1 MAGDP
6 RPGRLEAART
16 GGSGLTTGPGSQRNH
31 AQIVPW
37 LRAGSAG
44 IPGFVEV
51 VLGWCHHQ
59 AMQPPSGSNAPQLI
73 SDEDLQRVRLDK
85 VTPHNAPITLADYD
99 PGWPVLFAREAA
111 RIRAA
116 LGGRAVQVEH
126 VGSTSVP
133 GLAAKPIID
142 ILLAVPDSSDEQAY
156 VPALEAAGYVLQAR
170 EPDWFEHRMFKGP
183 DTDINLHVFT
193 AGAAEIDRMLLFRD
207 WLRANDADRDA
218 YLQVKRDLAKRTWRH
233 VQHYADAKTAIVEQI
248 IARATVHR
256 PGPRPG

>member
-1 MAGDP
+1 M
-6 RPGRLEAART
+6 RS
-16 GGSGLTTGPGSQRNH
+16 SGQ
-31 AQIVPW
+31 
-37 LRAGSAG
+37 
-44 IPGFVEV
+44 
-51 VLGWCHHQ
+51 
-59 AMQPPSGSNAPQLI
+59 QPPSEANVPQLA
-73 SDEDLQRVRLDK
+73 SDEDIQRIRLDK

-116 LGGRAVQVEH
+116 LGGRALQVEH

-156 VPALEAAGYVLQAR
+156 VPALERAGYVLRAR
-170 EPDWFEHRMFKGP
+170 EPDWFEHRLFNGP

-218 YLQVKRDLAKRTWRH
+218 YLQVKRDLAQRTWRH

-248 IARATVHR
+248 IARAAPHQR
-256 PGPRPG
+256 GPRPS